1 MDTSVLDMELV
12 TELREIMAEGFAVL
26 VESYERDA
34 SQRLAALSAAVMTL
48 DRAALRQV
56 AHSLKGSSSNLGAVS
71 VAALCVELEGQA
83 EGASADELNTLLV
96 ALEAANRVAVQALQ
110 REIDAS

>member
-12 TELREIMAEGFAVL
+12 TELREIMGEGFAVL

-34 SQRLAALSAAVMTL
+34 NQRLAALSAAVAAL
-48 DRAALRQV
+48 DRAALRQE

-71 VAALCVELEGQA
+71 VAALCVELEGRA
-83 EGASADELNTLLV
+83 EEASVDELNALWA
-96 ALEAANRVAVQALQ
+96 ALETANRVAVQALQ
-110 REIDAS
+110 REVDVG